1 MLGSAFAWEESGVIP
16 DVWRMNI
23 KDIIDEDDEEKQDD
37 GDKQESPEETEKVA
51 VVLIDSYS
59 GERCLMCSTPLAVLC
74 SG

>member
-1 MLGSAFAWEESGVIP
+1 
-16 DVWRMNI
+16 MNI